1 MTLRSPVCRSGLG
14 IVGLLAAVSMP
25 LALDATGQSRERRD
39 LPREVLYY
47 GKEEALPEQ
56 VPLVRGRSRW
66 STKLAICVTSNWVT
80 AKWCGNGEP

>member
-1 MTLRSPVCRSGLG
+1 
-14 IVGLLAAVSMP
+14 MP

-56 VPLVRGRSRW
+56 VPLRAGPLTMVYEAGDLRYIKLGDREVVRQWRTLSSFAPNVARCSHRS
-66 STKLAICVTSNWVT
+66 LAL
-80 AKWCGNGEP
+80 